1 MRLRVALLVCCLL
14 VMLVARADGKCRKKK
29 GGKKCE
35 KASVGP
41 PRWRRR
47 MKETVLVER
56 EQSTV
61 VLKCQARANPR
72 PRYRW
77 YRSGNLLNTKKSKKY
92 RRRSYR
98 LTINSLQMADS
109 GQYTCTVYNTLGSL
123 NRTFTLRVLGSTHDM
138 SEITVK
144 ERPRNQTAKIGDTVV
159 FGCST
164 DSFPRPTI
172 EWSRKKGNSPR
183 VDILQKPSTSRRAE
197 MFVLD
202 RVTKDDVGLYTCT
215 IKNKMSSR
223 QLTAKLAVI
232 REGEELP
239 FEPKCALH
247 IRKEYLYDSVYGCK
261 TSQPV
266 KITYCMGSCGRSE
279 FTPLLVLAATNM
291 SSSTA
296 STPTP
301 HINQTCNCCVGQV
314 QSLRV
319 VSLDCPSGG
328 TMNGFFTTLGGCVC
342 RSCKVE
348 GGWGWAPSEMGIT
361 NEPTPRTP

>member
-56 EQSTV
+56 ELSTV

-77 YRSGNLLNTKKSKKY
+77 YRSGNLLNTKKSKKF

-223 QLTAKLAVI
+223 QLTAKLDVI

-348 GGWGWAPSEMGIT
+348 AEMGIT
-361 NEPTPRTP
+361 NEPTARTP